1 MMSERP
7 DEQTRNCSWSMCRR
21 RRTGSVLILVVWT
34 IALLSVLAVGIGS
47 RGAFSLGFTE
57 RMGEDLPASYMA
69 APGVQHAVQV
79 LAMDKQASS
88 DGLSDVWANNESLL
102 SRQAFGG
109 GTFTI
114 SAPSTD
120 PSSVQYGLIDQER
133 LLNLNTATPEMLVR
147 LLSQTGSAKLSE
159 ALMIADAI
167 LDWRDKDKD
176 ARPSGAENSYYLG
189 LSPSYECKDAP
200 FQSVEEL
207 LLVRGVPPAIYRRVR
222 PFLTVYGSGAVNINT
237 AGEAVLS
244 ALGLSAQGVQGI
256 LWYRAGEDNTA
267 GTEDDRVLASIAAAT
282 GELGRAVP
290 VEDRNRL
297 VQLGKDQLVGV
308 KSTVFAV
315 HVSAQVDGAKRP
327 VQVDAMVDRKGQV
340 LAWAEH

>member
-1 MMSERP
+1 
-7 DEQTRNCSWSMCRR
+7 MCRR
-21 RRTGSVLILVVWT
+21 YRTGSVLILVVWT
-34 IALLSVLAVGIGS
+34 IALLSVLAVSVGS
-47 RGAFSLGFTE
+47 RCAFALGLTE
-57 RMGEDLPASYMA
+57 RMEQDLRASYIA
-69 APGVQHAVQV
+69 AAGVQYAVQV

-88 DGLSDVWANNESLL
+88 DGLSDVWANSESLL

-120 PSSVQYGLIDQER
+120 PSSVRYGLIDQER
-133 LLNLNTATPEMLVR
+133 FLNLNTATPEMLVR
-147 LLSQTGSAKLSE
+147 LLSHTSGAKLPE
-159 ALMIADAI
+159 ALTIADAI
-167 LDWRDKDKD
+167 LDWRDEDGD
-176 ARPSGAENSYYLG
+176 AHPSGAEDSYYLG

-200 FQSVEEL
+200 FESVEEL
-207 LLVRGVPPAIYRRVR
+207 LLVRGMTPAIYRRVR
-222 PFLTVYGSGAVNINT
+222 PFVAVYGSGAVNINT
-237 AGEAVLS
+237 AEEAVLS

-256 LWYRAGEDNTA
+256 LSYRAGEDDTVGTA
-267 GTEDDRVLASIAAAT
+267 DDRVLGSIASVA
-282 GELGRAVP
+282 GELARVVP

-315 HVSAQVDGAKRP
+315 HVSAQADGSKRP
-327 VQVDAMVDRKGQV
+327 VQVEAMVDRKGQV